1 MRTPYRQLLTLTP
14 DLNEEENIFR
24 NKLIL
29 VNKYHM

>member
-1 MRTPYRQLLTLTP
+1 MRTPYRQLLTP